1 MEIVVV
7 IRVHI
12 HARLRYDRGEV
23 GLRRAERIYLEDD
36 RSARLFLYHD
46 LEVGY
51 LESLLAYRYRCGLGS
66 GIFEPYL
73 GLANVR
79 QGIVVDLK
87 REYARLTQVE
97 VVHPR
102 RIRSDGQATR
112 IADIE
117 QLIAYLCRAALSG
130 NIDTRRRDFDRRRLY
145 GLIVIL
151 A

>member
-1 MEIVVV
+1 MLALGTTE
-7 IRVHI
+7 
-12 HARLRYDRGEV
+12 AKYGFDELR
-23 GLRRAERIYLEDD
+23 
-36 RSARLFLYHD
+36 
-46 LEVGY
+46 GY
-51 LESLLAYRYRCGLGS
+51 ISKTTDPPVCSFTTISKS
-66 GIFEPYL
+66 GISNPCWRIDTAAGSAPGYSRHIL
-73 GLANVR
+73 
-79 QGIVVDLK
+79 VDQE

-102 RIRSDGQATR
+102 RIRSDGQAAR

>member
-1 MEIVVV
+1 MLALGTTE
-7 IRVHI
+7 
-12 HARLRYDRGEV
+12 AKYGFDELR
-23 GLRRAERIYLEDD
+23 
-36 RSARLFLYHD
+36 
-46 LEVGY
+46 GY
-51 LESLLAYRYRCGLGS
+51 ISKTTDPPVCSFTTISKS
-66 GIFEPYL
+66 GISNPCWRIDTAAGSAPGYSSHIL
-73 GLANVR
+73 VWRMSVR
-79 QGIVVDLK
+79 
-87 REYARLTQVE
+87 RLTQVE

-102 RIRSDGQATR
+102 RIRSDGQAAR

>member
-1 MEIVVV
+1 MLALGTTE
-7 IRVHI
+7 
-12 HARLRYDRGEV
+12 AKYGFDELR
-23 GLRRAERIYLEDD
+23 
-36 RSARLFLYHD
+36 
-46 LEVGY
+46 GY
-51 LESLLAYRYRCGLGS
+51 ISKTTDPPVCSFTTISKS
-66 GIFEPYL
+66 GISNPCWRIDTAAGSAPGYSSHIL
-73 GLANVR
+73 VR
-79 QGIVVDLK
+79 QGIVVDLE

-102 RIRSDGQATR
+102 RIRSDGQAAR